1 MQQLC
6 YPPLSCIHSSWRPKA
21 SQLKIKATPI
31 SRGLSDV
38 SDSWPT
44 PGAVAH
50 LESPADFVPRGAC
63 AGRRGGVVVWWCG
76 GGVVWWR
83 GGVVGWWWHVVW
95 FGGVWWCGGVVVIL
109 SEPLQSAPHL
119 ISPAIDHLI

>member
-63 AGRRGGVVVWWCG
+63 AGRRGGVVVWC
-76 GGVVWWR
+76 GVV
-83 GGVVGWWWHVVW
+83 VVW
-95 FGGVWWCGGVVVIL
+95 FGGVVVWWGGGGMWCGLVACGGVVVWW
-109 SEPLQSAPHL
+109 
-119 ISPAIDHLI
+119 